1 MRLFMRFQRGKKMLK
16 IIADSAEFDISA
28 AVRQEIC
35 GLLSSEKHAKN
46 IVFIVPDQF
55 EFETEKAI
63 YGELLNRNLL
73 TRHNEIHIE
82 TFSSLS
88 EKILADAGDKR
99 IPADDT
105 IKNILM
111 HKAVREQKTSL
122 GSLSR
127 QADKSGFCKKM
138 LSTISMLKMA
148 GFSPAKLDESY
159 IQEKIEQSNSL
170 KNHRPII
177 EKLRDVSKIQA
188 SYEACLNG
196 YIDRLDAVSE
206 AAEII
211 SSKKNGFF
219 ENADVFVDCFN
230 DFTGNQ
236 MQFLMKL
243 SEKAKNLT
251 LGFTVKLG
259 ESNRENLFLS
269 LTNQI
274 EKILENA
281 KENGAEIVIKSENL
295 PRKFDEHSPLSEISE
310 KIFSDEKSEVLPGEA
325 CEIVRAANSYEE
337 IDYTAAKIKELCLDK
352 GYLYREIAVLCASS
366 SYGKYIKSAFE
377 KYEIPFFLDMPEPI
391 LYQPIVNLF
400 LSLINVLRS
409 FTADSVLSLIKTG
422 FMSKNIDDENGKAIK
437 RALSKRDIDDF
448 ESYIFEWNLKAKHLK
463 NPFVFGDQE
472 SFGVINAEAVR
483 KAVVEPILNLRNEL
497 KNKDGSEITRLIYRF
512 AVDEVDIER
521 TLYSRCLKQNSGET
535 DTELLRVNQQV
546 WNSLAVILETLER
559 ELKNEIISLDEYY
572 QLFTDICSGTV
583 LAKPPQ
589 FQDCVLVGDIDRTR
603 AEGIKCAFILSATY
617 EKFPTV
623 TEGAGIFSEIETEF
637 IKENISEF
645 VQNPESNFTLK
656 SVREQYCLS
665 LYRAYRAVSLPVE
678 RLTIISPDYDE
689 KGAAVQRSQVI
700 DELFRIFPSASV
712 IDASKMCDRFYCRS
726 VKAAKQRYAGKIR
739 TSSYEK
745 TLLKN
750 ALKSLDCGDFV
761 DKLDEIKSTK
771 SRKKSADKENPG
783 KHNLLPETA
792 QRLFSKQFGATSV
805 EKLSLCKFKFF
816 CENGLNI
823 SEKNQRIFNESYRG
837 NAVHFVLQTILEE
850 YYDKLNEF
858 YKLTRDNFVY
868 MAQQHLSEFC
878 RRETNGDF
886 DDDKRAQFLFLNLAN
901 AAADVLI
908 TLQAEFAARKYRP
921 KFFELN
927 LSENSQ
933 KTIIDENDTPSENLP
948 GAELYSDNPAPSS
961 SEKQDKAKNSGGSS
975 INVRP
980 LEIRLDDGSAV
991 TVTGRIDR
999 IDMFFTDDKK
1009 SYVRVVDYKS
1019 KAKDFNVFNAKR
1031 GVNIQ
1036 MLLYL
1041 FALLDANSGLLPG
1054 GISYIPS
1061 ASSGALKDRM
1071 SAFRLLVMNHH
1082 QNGLYVRD
1090 ENTDDETERF
1100 ADFLIEKIN
1109 GEEGN
1114 SLDEKTIAEIKKAFV
1129 PEGENAPDADEF
1141 KELRDACTLLL
1152 QKNFSDIFSGNIEAL
1167 PIKYKETVIKTDGG
1181 SASKKKLPCKYC
1193 RFNSI
1198 CRNAGETVIDLTEKP
1213 TEEEQENG
1221 DEKNEQ

>member
-1 MRLFMRFQRGKKMLK
+1 MLK
-16 IIADSAEFDISA
+16 IIANSAEFDISA

-35 GLLSSEKHAKN
+35 GLLSSENNAKN

-63 YGELLNRNLL
+63 YGELLERNLL

-82 TFSSLS
+82 TFASLS
-88 EKILADAGDKR
+88 GKILADAGDKR

-111 HKAVREQKTSL
+111 HKAVREQKNSL

-138 LSTISMLKMA
+138 ISTISMLKMA
-148 GFSPAKLDESY
+148 GFSPAKLDENY
-159 IQEKIEQSNSL
+159 IQEKIKQSNSL
-170 KNHRPII
+170 KKHRPII

-211 SSKKNGFF
+211 SSEKNNVF

-236 MQFLMKL
+236 MQFLIKL

-259 ESNRENLFLS
+259 ENNRENLFLS

-281 KENGAEIVIKSENL
+281 RENGAEIVIKSEGL
-295 PRKFDEHSPLSEISE
+295 PRRFEENSPLSEISE
-310 KIFSDEKSEVLPGEA
+310 KIFGDEKSDVLPGEV
-325 CEIVRAANSYEE
+325 CEIVRAADSYEE

-366 SYGKYIKSAFE
+366 SYGKHIKSAFE
-377 KYEIPFFLDMPEPI
+377 KYEIPFFLDLPEPI

-409 FTADSVLSLIKTG
+409 FTVDSVLSLIKTG
-422 FMSKNIDDENGKAIK
+422 FMSKNVDDENGKTTK
-437 RALSKRDIDDF
+437 RAFSKRDIDDF

-463 NPFVFGDQE
+463 NPFAFGDKN
-472 SFGVINAEAVR
+472 SFGEINAEAVR
-483 KAVVEPILNLRNEL
+483 KAVAEPILSLQDKL

-512 AVDEVDIER
+512 AVDEIGIER
-521 TLYSRCLKQNSGET
+521 AMYSRCLKQNSGEI

-559 ELKNEIISLDEYY
+559 ELKGEIISLDEYY

-603 AEGIKCAFILSATY
+603 ANGIKCAFILSATY

-645 VQNPESNFTLK
+645 VQNPESNFALK
-656 SVREQYCLS
+656 SSREQYCLS
-665 LYRAYRAVSLPVE
+665 LYRAYRAVSLPIE

-689 KGAAVQRSQVI
+689 KGDSVQRSQVI
-700 DELFRIFPSASV
+700 DELFRIFPSISL
-712 IDASKMCDRFYCRS
+712 IDASKMDDRFYCRS

-745 TLLKN
+745 ELLKKT
-750 ALKSLDCGDFV
+750 LKSLDCGDFV
-761 DKLDEIKSTK
+761 DKLDEIKSAK
-771 SRKKSADKENPG
+771 SRKKSADKEKIG

-792 QRLFSKQFGATSV
+792 QRLFSKHYGATSV
-805 EKLSLCKFKFF
+805 EKLNLCKFKFF

-837 NAVHFVLQTILEE
+837 NAIHFVLQSILAE
-850 YYDKLNEF
+850 YYDKLDEF
-858 YKLTRDNFVY
+858 YKLTRANFVY
-868 MAQQHLSEFC
+868 LAQQHLSEFC

-908 TLQAEFAARKYRP
+908 TLQAEFTARKYRP

-927 LSENSQ
+927 LSDNSQ
-933 KTIIDENDTPSENLP
+933 KTIIDENDTPTENLP
-948 GAELYSDNPAPSS
+948 SAELYSETSAPSS
-961 SEKQDKAKNSGGSS
+961 SEKQNKAKSSSS
-975 INVRP
+975 INVKP
-980 LEIRLDDGSAV
+980 LEIKLDNGSTV

-1019 KAKDFNVFNAKR
+1019 KAKDFNVFNAKN

-1041 FALLDANSGLLPG
+1041 FALLDANNELLPG

-1061 ASSGALKDRM
+1061 ASSGALKDKM
-1071 SAFRLLVMNHH
+1071 SAFRLLAMNHH

-1109 GEEGN
+1109 GESGN

-1152 QKNFSDIFSGNIEAL
+1152 KKNFSDIFGGNIDAL
-1167 PIKYKETVIKTDGG
+1167 PIKYKETVIKTEGG
-1181 SASKKKLPCKYC
+1181 NSSKNKLPCTYC
-1193 RFNSI
+1193 RFKSI
-1198 CRNAGETVIDLTEKP
+1198 CKNDEENIIDLTAKK
-1213 TEEEQENG
+1213 ENG
-1221 DEKNEQ
+1221 DDSDEQ

>member
-1 MRLFMRFQRGKKMLK
+1 MLK
-16 IIADSAEFDISA
+16 IIANSAEFDISA
-28 AVRQEIC
+28 AVRLEIC
-35 GLLSSEKHAKN
+35 ELLSSDKRSKN

-63 YGELLNRNLL
+63 YGELLDRNLL

-88 EKILADAGDKR
+88 EKILAEAGDKR

-138 LSTISMLKMA
+138 ISTISMLKMA
-148 GFSPAKLDESY
+148 GFSPAKLDENY

-196 YIDRLDAVSE
+196 YIDRLHAVSE

-211 SSKKNGFF
+211 SSEKNGFF

-251 LGFTVKLG
+251 LGFTVKFG
-259 ESNRENLFLS
+259 ENNRENLFLS

-281 KENGAEIVIKSENL
+281 KENGEEIIIKSEGL
-295 PRKFDEHSPLSEISE
+295 PRRFVENSPLSEIAE
-310 KIFSDEKSEVLPGEA
+310 KIFGDEKSDVLPGEA
-325 CEIVRAANSYEE
+325 CEIVRAADSFEE

-366 SYGKYIKSAFE
+366 SYGKHIKSAFE

-400 LSLINVLRS
+400 LSLINVLRN

-422 FMSKNIDDENGKAIK
+422 FMSKNVDDENVGTTK

-463 NPFVFGDQE
+463 NPFVFGNPE
-472 SFGVINAEAVR
+472 SPGVINAEAVR
-483 KAVVEPILNLRNEL
+483 KAVVEPILKLRNEL

-512 AVDEVDIER
+512 AVDEIGIER
-521 TLYSRCLKQNSGET
+521 AMYSRCLKQNSGET

-559 ELKNEIISLDEYY
+559 ELKGEIISLDEYY

-623 TEGAGIFSEIETEF
+623 SEGAGIFSEIETEF

-645 VQNPESNFTLK
+645 VQNPESNFALK
-656 SVREQYCLS
+656 SSREQYCLS
-665 LYRAYRAVSLPVE
+665 LYRAYRAVSLPIE

-689 KGAAVQRSQVI
+689 KGDLVQRSQVV
-700 DELFRIFPSASV
+700 DELFRIFPSALV
-712 IDASKMCDRFYCRS
+712 IDASKMDDRFYCRS

-739 TSSYEK
+739 ASSYEK
-745 TLLKN
+745 ALLKN
-750 ALKSLDCGDFV
+750 ALKSLECGDFV
-761 DKLDEIKSTK
+761 DKLDEIKNAK
-771 SRKKSADKENPG
+771 SRKKSADKENIG

-792 QRLFSKQFGATSV
+792 QRLFSKHLGATSV
-805 EKLSLCKFKFF
+805 EKLNLCKFKFF

-850 YYDKLNEF
+850 YYDKLDEF
-858 YKLTRDNFVY
+858 YKLTRANFVY
-868 MAQQHLSEFC
+868 MAQQHLGEFC

-927 LSENSQ
+927 LSDNSQ
-933 KTIIDENDTPSENLP
+933 KTIINENDTPSENLP
-948 GAELYSDNPAPSS
+948 SAELYSENPAPGS
-961 SEKQDKAKNSGGSS
+961 SEKQEKAQSGSSS

-980 LEIRLDDGSAV
+980 LEIKLDDGSAV

-1019 KAKDFNVFNAKR
+1019 KAKDFNVSNAKS
-1031 GVNIQ
+1031 GINIQ

-1041 FALLDANSGLLPG
+1041 FALLDANDGLLPG

-1061 ASSGALKDRM
+1061 ASSGALKDKM
-1071 SAFRLLVMNHH
+1071 SAFRLLAMNHH

-1090 ENTDDETERF
+1090 ENTDDETEKF

-1109 GEEGN
+1109 EEAGN
-1114 SLDEKTIAEIKKAFV
+1114 SLDEKTIEKIKKAFV
-1129 PEGENAPDADEF
+1129 PEGENAPDADKF
-1141 KELRDACTLLL
+1141 RELRDACTLLL
-1152 QKNFSDIFSGNIEAL
+1152 QKNFSDIFGGNIEAL
-1167 PIKYKETVIKTDGG
+1167 PIKYKETVIKADGG
-1181 SASKKKLPCKYC
+1181 SSSNKKLPCKYC
-1193 RFNSI
+1193 RFKSI
-1198 CRNAGETVIDLTEKP
+1198 CRNAGENAIDLTEKP
-1213 TEEEQENG
+1213 AEEEQENG
-1221 DEKNEQ
+1221 DENNEQ

>member
-1 MRLFMRFQRGKKMLK
+1 MLK
-16 IIADSAEFDISA
+16 IIANSAEFDISE
-28 AVRQEIC
+28 AVLQEIC
-35 GLLSSEKHAKN
+35 GLLASDKHTKN

-63 YGELLNRNLL
+63 YSELLNRNLL

-82 TFSSLS
+82 TFSTLS
-88 EKILADAGDKR
+88 GKILAEAGDKR

-127 QADKSGFCKKM
+127 QADKSGFCQKM

-159 IQEKIEQSNSL
+159 IREKINQSNSL
-170 KNHRPII
+170 KNHRLII
-177 EKLRDVSKIQA
+177 EKLRDVSKIQT

-196 YIDRLDAVSE
+196 YIDKLDAVAE

-211 SSKKNGFF
+211 SSEKNSLF
-219 ENADVFVDCFN
+219 ESADVFVDCFN

-259 ESNRENLFLS
+259 DNNRENLFLS

-281 KENGAEIVIKSENL
+281 KENGAEIVIKSVDL
-295 PRKFDEHSPLSEISE
+295 PRRFDENSPLSEISE
-310 KIFSDEKSEVLPGEA
+310 KIFSYEKSDSLPGEA
-325 CEIVRAANSYEE
+325 CEIVRAADSYEE

-366 SYGKYIKSAFE
+366 SYGKHIKSAFE

-400 LSLINVLRS
+400 LSLINVLRN

-422 FMSKNIDDENGKAIK
+422 FMCKNVVDEKGKTVK

-463 NPFVFGDQE
+463 NPFIFGNRE
-472 SFGVINAEAVR
+472 SFAEINAEAVR
-483 KAVVEPILNLRNEL
+483 KAVAEPILSLRNEL

-512 AVDEVDIER
+512 AVDEIGIER
-521 TLYSRCLKQNSGET
+521 ALYNRCLKQNSGET

-559 ELKNEIISLDEYY
+559 ELKGEIISLDEYY

-603 AEGIKCAFILSATY
+603 AKGVKCAFILSATY

-645 VQNPESNFTLK
+645 VQNPESNFALK
-656 SVREQYCLS
+656 SSKEQYCLS
-665 LYRAYRAVSLPVE
+665 LYRAYRAILLPIE

-689 KGAAVQRSQVI
+689 KGDAVQRSQVV
-700 DELFRIFPSASV
+700 DELFRIFPSASF
-712 IDASKMCDRFYCRS
+712 IDASKMDDRFYCRS

-745 TLLKN
+745 TLLKK
-750 ALKSLDCGDFV
+750 ALKSLGCGEFV
-761 DKLDEIKSTK
+761 DKLDEIRSTK
-771 SRKKSADKENPG
+771 IREKSMDKENPG
-783 KHNLLPETA
+783 KHDLLPETA
-792 QRLFSKQFGATSV
+792 QRLFSKHFGATSV
-805 EKLSLCKFKFF
+805 EKLNLCKFKFF

-837 NAVHFVLQTILEE
+837 SAVHFVLQTILEE
-850 YYDKLNEF
+850 YYDKLDEF
-858 YKLTRDNFVY
+858 YKLTRANFVY
-868 MAQQHLSEFC
+868 LAQQQLSEFC

-921 KFFELN
+921 KLFELN
-927 LSENSQ
+927 LSDNSQ

-948 GAELYSDNPAPSS
+948 SAELYSEKNAPSS
-961 SEKQDKAKNSGGSS
+961 SKKQDKEQNRGSFS

-980 LEIRLDDGSAV
+980 LEIRLDDGSTV

-1009 SYVRVVDYKS
+1009 SYIRVVDYKS
-1019 KAKDFNVFNAKR
+1019 KAKDFNVFNAKC
-1031 GVNIQ
+1031 GINIQ

-1041 FALLDANSGLLPG
+1041 FALLDANDELLPG

-1061 ASSGALKDRM
+1061 ASSGALKDKM
-1071 SAFRLLVMNHH
+1071 SAFRLLAMNHH

-1090 ENTDDETERF
+1090 ENTDDETEKF

-1109 GEEGN
+1109 EEAGN
-1114 SLDEKTIAEIKKAFV
+1114 SLDEKTAAEIKKAFV

-1141 KELRDACTLLL
+1141 KELHDACIELLK
-1152 QKNFSDIFSGNIEAL
+1152 KNFSDIFGGNIAAL

-1181 SASKKKLPCKYC
+1181 SSSKNKLPCLYC
-1193 RFNSI
+1193 RFKSI
-1198 CRNAGETVIDLTEKP
+1198 CRNAGESVVDLTAKP
-1213 TEEEQENG
+1213 AEVKNESG
-1221 DEKNEQ
+1221 DENDGQ